1 MIASNQS
8 TRVQNMFS
16 FNFRNLTL
24 DNVIDLLEQ
33 NYTEIR
39 DDFQYTIDNNLFKYI
54 GCSGGKARYLIGDK
68 NDNEDTYEV
77 TALIVDIDGDK
88 LCCDFAASVL
98 FSSEIESEMLEYF
111 EKRCN

>member
-16 FNFRNLTL
+16 FNFRNL
-24 DNVIDLLEQ
+24 VIDDILDLLEQ
-33 NYTEIR
+33 DYNNVS
-39 DDFQYTIDNNLFKYI
+39 DDFKYTVENELFKYI
-54 GCSGGKARYLIGDK
+54 GCSNGKARYLIGFEDE
-68 NDNEDTYEV
+68 NNETYDV
-77 TALIVDIDGDK
+77 TVLIVEIGRDK
-88 LCCDFAASVL
+88 LCCDFAATVS